1 MTPNVKRCDL
11 SDKKISI
18 QGGRV
23 AELRTRRRGEEA
35 PTLRGRVDGL
45 RRPLSLHEEE
55 HAVEEVALS
64 GERAFKAI
72 KRFFYLAD
80 FFHIFRYLLVIAK
93 VHLPYLFSHQLP
105 IVSDQQSADVTFCQA

>member
-1 MTPNVKRCDL
+1 MGALD
-11 SDKKISI
+11 
-18 QGGRV
+18 
-23 AELRTRRRGEEA
+23 EA
-35 PTLRGRVDGL
+35 TQVIRMIVVHS
-45 RRPLSLHEEE
+45 RPLD
-55 HAVEEVALS
+55 VAN
-64 GERAFKAI
+64 FKAI